1 MDFDSAMKISASGL
15 TANRT
20 WINVLSAN
28 LANVHTTRTPDGQP
42 YQRRTVIYESVPFSE
57 NLDDAIGSG
66 FGNDIEKVSVAEIT
80 PDKRDLKEIYDP
92 SHPDA
97 DAQGMVRMPNIS
109 TIEEMANLVNAS
121 KSYEANLAAIT
132 TAKQLALK
140 ALEIGK

>member
-1 MDFDSAMKISASGL
+1 MDFDAAMKISASGL
-15 TANRT
+15 TANRA

-28 LANVHTTRTPDGQP
+28 LANVHTTKTPDGQP
-42 YQRRTVIYESVPFSE
+42 YQRRTVVYESVPFSE
-57 NLDDAIGSG
+57 NLDDEIGSA
-66 FGNDIEKVSVAEIT
+66 FGEGVEKVSVAEIT